1 MRPMKKEKESESLV
15 QNLKDAGCDRETIE
29 KYCQCCDCGDQRG
42 KERLLE
48 QHRRDLLDDMHRA
61 QKRID
66 CLDYLRYQE
75 RKKQAQKGTAC
86 EK

>member
-1 MRPMKKEKESESLV
+1 MKAMEQEEKREALV
-15 QNLKDAGCDRETIE
+15 QNLKDAGCDQETIE

-66 CLDYLRYQE
+66 CLDYLWYQE
-75 RKKQAQKGTAC
+75 RKKQAQKTAC